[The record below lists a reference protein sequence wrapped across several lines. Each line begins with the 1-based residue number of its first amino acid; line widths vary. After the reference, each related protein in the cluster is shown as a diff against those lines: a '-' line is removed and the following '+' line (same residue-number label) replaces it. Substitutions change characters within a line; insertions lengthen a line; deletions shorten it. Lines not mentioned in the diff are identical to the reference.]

1 MSHKN
6 TYFSRPHGNLFVIL
20 QTVYDIQTMKRQLKI
35 WLECFRLRT
44 LPVSLS
50 GVVIAIGLAV
60 WYGHFKWIPAVLCLV
75 FALLAQIASNTANE
89 YFDYLKGTDKPGR
102 VGPRRGVTEG
112 DIRPDTLRNVTF
124 GLLALA
130 GIVGCGLI
138 PYGGWWLLPVGI
150 VIALGALA
158 YSTGPYP
165 LSYHGLGELMVF
177 IFFGLVPVNL
187 TYYVMALQ
195 FHPVVILFSISIG
208 LLGVNVLLVNNYR
221 DVEDDREAGKRTS
234 VVLFGRKAAAFS
246 YLLNGYLG
254 MAVLAVFWFLI
265 VVGRDMML
273 PKWTLA
279 IPVLYLVL
287 HTATWYKLTHRDGA
301 ALNPL
306 LGETARN
313 MLIFTLLLTIVFI
326 IYA

>member
-1 MSHKN
+1 
-6 TYFSRPHGNLFVIL
+6 
-20 QTVYDIQTMKRQLKI
+20 MKQRIKI

-50 GVVIAIGLAV
+50 GVIIAIGLAKFHHEFRWV
-60 WYGHFKWIPAVLCLV
+60 PALLCLV
-75 FALLAQIASNTANE
+75 FALLAQVVSNMANE

-112 DIRPDTLRNVTF
+112 DIKPTTLRNATF
-124 GLLALA
+124 GLLAVTC
-130 GIVGCGLI
+130 IVGCCLN

-150 VIALGALA
+150 VIALAALA

-165 LSYHGLGELMVF
+165 LSYHGLGELTVF

-187 TYYVMALQ
+187 TYYVQALR
-195 FHPVVILFSISIG
+195 FDPIVLLMSITIG

-221 DVEDDREAGKRTS
+221 DVDDDREAGKRTS
-234 VVLFGRKAAAFS
+234 VVLFGRKPAAFA
-246 YLLNGYLG
+246 YLLNGYMG
-254 MAVLAVFWFLI
+254 MAVLTAFW
-265 VVGRDMML
+265 ML
-273 PKWTLA
+273 VALTRALPLWTLLA
-279 IPVLYLVL
+279 PVIYLVL
-287 HTATWYKLTHRDGA
+287 HTSTWHKLTHRDGA

-313 MLIFTLLLTIVFI
+313 MLIFTLLLTIILI
-326 IYA
+326 IYSR

>member
-1 MSHKN
+1 M
-6 TYFSRPHGNLFVIL
+6 
-20 QTVYDIQTMKRQLKI
+20 
-35 WLECFRLRT
+35 
-44 LPVSLS
+44 S
-50 GVVIAIGLAV
+50 GVIIAIGIAK
-60 WYGHFKWIPAVLCLV
+60 WHHHFQWVPALLCLA

-112 DIRPDTLRNVTF
+112 DISPKTLRNVTF

-130 GIVGCGLI
+130 GVVGCGLI

-150 VIALGALA
+150 VIALAALA

-165 LSYHGLGELMVF
+165 LSYHGLGELTVF

-187 TYYVMALQ
+187 TYYVMALR
-195 FHPVVILFSISIG
+195 FDPLVLLFSITIG

-221 DVEDDREAGKRTS
+221 DVEDDREAGKKTQTVMR
-234 VVLFGRKAAAFS
+234 GRPITAYA

-254 MAVLAVFWFLI
+254 MAILAAFWFMIGYMHL
-265 VVGRDMML
+265 L
-273 PKWTLA
+273 PVWTLA
-279 IPVLYLVL
+279 IPVLYLVM
-287 HTATWYKLTHRDGA
+287 HTATWYRLKHRDGA

-313 MLIFTLLLTIVFI
+313 MLIFTILFTIVFI
-326 IYA
+326 IYS

>member
-1 MSHKN
+1 M
-6 TYFSRPHGNLFVIL
+6 
-20 QTVYDIQTMKRQLKI
+20 
-35 WLECFRLRT
+35 
-44 LPVSLS
+44 PVSLS
-50 GVVIAIGLAV
+50 GVIIAIGLAK
-60 WYGHFKWIPAVLCLV
+60 WHHHFQWAPALLCLA
-75 FALLAQIASNTANE
+75 FALLAQIVSNTANE

-112 DIRPDTLRNVTF
+112 DIKPTTLRNVTF

-130 GIVGCGLI
+130 GVVGCCLI

-150 VIALGALA
+150 VIALAALA

-177 IFFGLVPVNL
+177 IFFGVVPVNL
-187 TYYVMALQ
+187 TYYVMALR
-195 FHPVVILFSISIG
+195 FDPLVVLFSITIG

-221 DVEDDREAGKRTS
+221 DVEDDRLAGKKTQTVMR
-234 VVLFGRKAAAFS
+234 GRPITAFA
-246 YLLNGYLG
+246 YLLNGYTG
-254 MAVLAVFWFLI
+254 MAILAVFWFMI
-265 VVGRDMML
+265 VMGKGRLL
-273 PKWTLA
+273 PLWTLA
-279 IPVLYLVL
+279 IPVLYLVM
-287 HTATWYKLTHRDGA
+287 HTITWYRLKHRDGA

-313 MLIFTLLLTIVFI
+313 MLIFTILFTIVFI

>member
-1 MSHKN
+1 
-6 TYFSRPHGNLFVIL
+6 
-20 QTVYDIQTMKRQLKI
+20 MKRQIKI

-50 GVVIAIGLAV
+50 GAIIAIGLAK
-60 WYGHFKWIPAVLCLV
+60 WHHHFQWTPALLCLA
-75 FALLAQIASNTANE
+75 FAVLAQIVSNTANE
-89 YFDYLKGTDKPGR
+89 YFDFLQGTDKPGR

-112 DIRPDTLRNVTF
+112 DIKPTTLRNVTL

-130 GIVGCGLI
+130 GVVGCCLI

-150 VIALGALA
+150 VIALAALA
-158 YSTGPYP
+158 YSAGPYP

-177 IFFGLVPVNL
+177 IFFGVVPVNL
-187 TYYVMALQ
+187 TYYVMALR
-195 FHPVVILFSISIG
+195 FDPLVLLFSITIG

-221 DVEDDREAGKRTS
+221 DVEDDRLAGKRTQT
-234 VVLFGRKAAAFS
+234 VMRGRPITAFA

-254 MAVLAVFWFLI
+254 MAILAVFWFMIILGK
-265 VVGRDMML
+265 GRLL
-273 PKWTLA
+273 PLWTLA
-279 IPVLYLVL
+279 IPVLYLVM
-287 HTATWYKLTHRDGA
+287 HTATWYRLKHRDGA

-313 MLIFTLLLTIVFI
+313 MLIFTLLFTIVFI
-326 IYA
+326 IYS

>member
-1 MSHKN
+1 
-6 TYFSRPHGNLFVIL
+6 
-20 QTVYDIQTMKRQLKI
+20 MKKKIKI
-35 WLECFRLRT
+35 WLECIRLRT

-50 GVVIAIGLAV
+50 GVVIAMGLAI
-60 WYGHFKWIPAVLCLV
+60 WQHEFRWKPALLCVV
-75 FALLAQIASNTANE
+75 FALLAQIVSNMANE

-112 DIRPDTLRNVTF
+112 DISPKTLRNVTAI
-124 GLLALA
+124 LLALA
-130 GIVGCGLI
+130 GVVGCCLI
-138 PYGGWWLLPVGI
+138 PYGGWWLLPAGI
-150 VIALGALA
+150 VIALAALA

-165 LSYHGLGELMVF
+165 LSYHGMGELMVF

-195 FHPVVILFSISIG
+195 FNPLVILFSITIG

-234 VVLFGRKAAAFS
+234 VVIFGRQAASLA
-246 YLLNGYLG
+246 YLINGYAGMGMLSSLWLMIAMQWNLG
-254 MAVLAVFWFLI
+254 SSLPVWTLI
-265 VVGRDMML
+265 V
-273 PKWTLA
+273 
-279 IPVLYLVL
+279 PVLYLVM
-287 HTATWYKLTHRDGA
+287 HTVTWYKLTHRDGA

-313 MLIFTLLLTIVFI
+313 MLIFTLLLTIIFI
-326 IYA
+326 IYS

>member
-1 MSHKN
+1 
-6 TYFSRPHGNLFVIL
+6 
-20 QTVYDIQTMKRQLKI
+20 MKRQLKI

-50 GVVIAIGLAV
+50 GVIIAIGLAK
-60 WYGHFKWIPAVLCLV
+60 WHHHFQWTPALLCLA

-89 YFDYLKGTDKPGR
+89 YFDYLQGTDKPGR

-112 DIRPDTLRNVTF
+112 DIKPRTLRNITF

-130 GIVGCGLI
+130 CAIGCCLI
-138 PYGGWWLLPVGI
+138 PYGGWWLVPAGI
-150 VIALGALA
+150 IIVLGALA

-187 TYYVMALQ
+187 TYYVMALR
-195 FHPVVILFSISIG
+195 FDPLVILFSITIG

-221 DVEDDREAGKRTS
+221 DVEDDRAAGKKTQT
-234 VVLFGRKAAAFS
+234 VMKGRPVTAFA
-246 YLLNGYLG
+246 YFLNGYVG
-254 MAVLAVFWFLI
+254 MAMLTVFWFMI
-265 VVGRDMML
+265 IMSRGRVL
-273 PKWTLA
+273 PLWTLA
-279 IPVLYLVL
+279 IPLLYLVM
-287 HTATWYKLTHRDGA
+287 HTATWNKLRHRDGA

-313 MLIFTLLLTIVFI
+313 MLIFTILFTVVFI
-326 IYA
+326 IYS

>member
-1 MSHKN
+1 MKN
-6 TYFSRPHGNLFVIL
+6 KI
-20 QTVYDIQTMKRQLKI
+20 KI

-50 GVVIAIGLAV
+50 GVIIAIGLAV
-60 WYGHFKWIPAVLCLV
+60 WHGHFKWVPAVLCLV
-75 FALLAQIASNTANE
+75 FAVMAQIVSNTANE
-89 YFDYLKGTDKPGR
+89 YFDYLQGADKPGR

-112 DIRPDTLRNVTF
+112 DIKPTTLRNVTF

-130 GIVGCGLI
+130 CAVGCCLI

-150 VIALGALA
+150 IIALAALA

-165 LSYHGLGELMVF
+165 LSYHGLGELTVF
-177 IFFGLVPVNL
+177 TFFGLVPVNL
-187 TYYVMALQ
+187 TYYVQALRIDPLVVMA
-195 FHPVVILFSISIG
+195 SITIG

-234 VVLFGRKAAAFS
+234 VVIFGRAPAALA
-246 YLLNGYLG
+246 YLINGYAGMGMLSVLWVMIVLG
-254 MAVLAVFWFLI
+254 KVMPLWVLV
-265 VVGRDMML
+265 
-273 PKWTLA
+273 
-279 IPVLYLVL
+279 IPVIYLVL
-287 HTATWYKLTHRDGA
+287 HTATWYKLTHREGS

-313 MLIFTLLLTIVFI
+313 MLIFTLLMTIILI
-326 IYA
+326 IYS

>member
-1 MSHKN
+1 MKN
-6 TYFSRPHGNLFVIL
+6 KI
-20 QTVYDIQTMKRQLKI
+20 KI

-50 GVVIAIGLAV
+50 GVIIAIGLAV
-60 WYGHFKWIPAVLCLV
+60 WHGHFKWVPAVLCLV
-75 FALLAQIASNTANE
+75 FAVLAQIVSNTANE
-89 YFDYLKGTDKPGR
+89 YFDYLQGADKPGR

-112 DIRPDTLRNVTF
+112 DIKPTTLRNVTF

-130 GIVGCGLI
+130 CAVGCCLI

-150 VIALGALA
+150 IIALAALA

-165 LSYHGLGELMVF
+165 LSYHGLGELTVF

-187 TYYVMALQ
+187 TYYVQALRIDPLVVMA
-195 FHPVVILFSISIG
+195 SITIG
-208 LLGVNVLLVNNYR
+208 LLGVNVLLVNNYS

-234 VVLFGRKAAAFS
+234 VVIFGRAPAALA
-246 YLLNGYLG
+246 YLINGYAGMGMLSVLWVMIVLG
-254 MAVLAVFWFLI
+254 KVMPLWVLV
-265 VVGRDMML
+265 
-273 PKWTLA
+273 
-279 IPVLYLVL
+279 IPVIYLVM
-287 HTATWYKLTHRDGA
+287 HTATWYKLTHREGS

-313 MLIFTLLLTIVFI
+313 MLIFTLLMTIILI
-326 IYA
+326 IYS

>member
-1 MSHKN
+1 
-6 TYFSRPHGNLFVIL
+6 
-20 QTVYDIQTMKRQLKI
+20 MKRQLKI

-44 LPVSLS
+44 LPVSMS
-50 GVVIAIGLAV
+50 GVIIAIGIAK
-60 WYGHFKWIPAVLCLV
+60 WHHQFKWLPALLCLA

>member
-1 MSHKN
+1 
-6 TYFSRPHGNLFVIL
+6 
-20 QTVYDIQTMKRQLKI
+20 MKKKIKI
-35 WLECFRLRT
+35 WLECIRLRT

-60 WYGHFKWIPAVLCLV
+60 WQHEFRWKPALLCVV
-75 FALLAQIASNTANE
+75 FALLAQIVSNMANE

-112 DIRPDTLRNVTF
+112 DISPKTLRNVTAI
-124 GLLALA
+124 LLALA
-130 GIVGCGLI
+130 GVVGCCLI
-138 PYGGWWLLPVGI
+138 PYGGWWLLPAGI
-150 VIALGALA
+150 VIALAALA

-195 FHPVVILFSISIG
+195 FNPLVILFSITIG

-234 VVLFGRKAAAFS
+234 VVIFGRQAASLA
-246 YLLNGYLG
+246 YLINGYAGMGMLSSLWLMIAMQWNLG
-254 MAVLAVFWFLI
+254 SSLPVWTLI
-265 VVGRDMML
+265 V
-273 PKWTLA
+273 
-279 IPVLYLVL
+279 PVLYLVM
-287 HTATWYKLTHRDGA
+287 HTVTWYKLTHRDGA

-306 LGETARN
+306 LGETACN
-313 MLIFTLLLTIVFI
+313 MLIFTLLLTIIFI
-326 IYA
+326 IYS

>member
-1 MSHKN
+1 
-6 TYFSRPHGNLFVIL
+6 
-20 QTVYDIQTMKRQLKI
+20 MKEKIKI

-50 GVVIAIGLAV
+50 GVIIAIGLAI
-60 WYGHFKWIPAVLCLV
+60 GLAKNHDHFHWMPALLCLV
-75 FALLAQIASNTANE
+75 FALLAQIVSNTANE
-89 YFDYLKGTDKPGR
+89 YFDYLRGTDKPGR

-112 DIRPDTLRNVTF
+112 DIKPKTLRNVTF

-130 GIVGCGLI
+130 CAVGCCLI

-150 VIALGALA
+150 VIALAALA

-165 LSYHGLGELMVF
+165 LSYHGLGELTVF

-187 TYYVMALQ
+187 TYYVITLR
-195 FHPVVILFSISIG
+195 FDPVVFLFSIAIG

-221 DVEDDREAGKRTS
+221 DMDDDREAGKRTS
-234 VVLFGRKAAAFS
+234 VVIFGRKAAAFA
-246 YLLNGYLG
+246 YLLNGYMA
-254 MAVLAVFWFLI
+254 MAVLTAFWLLSALLYSFWIL
-265 VVGRDMML
+265 V
-273 PKWTLA
+273 
-279 IPVLYLVL
+279 IPALYLVM
-287 HTATWYKLTHRDGA
+287 HTATWNKLRHRDGA

-313 MLIFTLLLTIVFI
+313 MLIFTLTTTIVLI
-326 IYA
+326 ISSLHTQLWP